1 MPDSLE
7 LTEEQRQ
14 WLVRDIERRMSREE
28 EDKKEAQERREI
40 RNAVIQKIVAGSVW
54 AVFYYIALK
63 IIDKYRI

>member
-1 MPDSLE
+1 MPDNLE

-14 WLVRDIERRMSREE
+14 WLVRDIERRMECEE
-28 EDKKEAQERREI
+28 EERKEAEERREI
-40 RNAVIQKIVAGSVW
+40 RNAVLQKIVAGSVW